1 MEIPDYLRKIRM
13 PRARRR
19 LSLLFFALT
28 GLPGAR
34 AQSLTATINVGAGP
48 GAVAV
53 NSVTNKI
60 YVANPS
66 INSAT
71 IIDGA
76 SNSAITI
83 PIAGAIEPAG
93 FAINSTTN
101 KIYVADGNDGAVSI
115 IDGATNSSS
124 YVLISGDWVGS
135 MGLTATTNKI
145 YASGAFSNILTVID
159 GATNSTASVALGSV
173 PGAIAVNS
181 VTNKVYIGTSNSVT
195 VLDGATNSTA
205 SVALGGEPG
214 AIAINPVTNQI
225 YVLTYGGYLTIIDGA
240 TNAVTTTVPIPG
252 VNPVAIAVNSVTNQI
267 YVATYLANSDG
278 AVAVIDGATYSAT
291 TLDVGYPAFG
301 VVVNPV
307 TNQIFAPG
315 LGFDGICRLTVIDG
329 ATNSTTTIQ
338 TGMGAGCS
346 IAVNPV
352 TDQIYLSNSQ
362 QNTVA
367 VIDGAASTTA
377 PTITAV
383 ANAEGQSP
391 AIAPNTWVEIT
402 GVNLA
407 PANDSR
413 EWQASD
419 FVNNQMPTALDGV
432 SATVNGNSAY
442 IYYISPTQVNI
453 LTPPEPMQGPVA
465 VVLADGAATS
475 TFTAQAQPIS
485 PSFFVFDGVH
495 VAGVHL
501 DGGDIGPATLYPG
514 LTTPAQP
521 GEAVELFANGFGP
534 TFDLVTAGST
544 TQSGS
549 LYPLPL
555 VSIGG
560 IPATV
565 LFAGLVAPGEF
576 QFNVV
581 VPSNAPAGD
590 QLLTATYD
598 RIKTQSGVV
607 ITIQQ

>member
-1 MEIPDYLRKIRM
+1 M
-13 PRARRR
+13 PRARRH

-28 GLPGAR
+28 GLPSAR

-60 YVANPS
+60 YVTNPS

-76 SNSAITI
+76 SNSAVII

-101 KIYVADGNDGAVSI
+101 QIYVANGNDGVVSI
-115 IDGATNSSS
+115 IDGATNSSTT
-124 YVLISGDWVGS
+124 YVPISGDWVGS
-135 MGLTATTNKI
+135 IGVNATTNKI
-145 YASGAFSNILTVID
+145 YASGVSSNILTVID
-159 GATNSTASVALGSV
+159 GATNSTTTVTLGSV
-173 PGAIAVNS
+173 PGAITVNS
-181 VTNKVYIGTSNSVT
+181 VTNKIYIGTSNSLT
-195 VLDGATNSTA
+195 VLDGATNST
-205 SVALGGEPG
+205 STVALGGGPG

-225 YVLTYGGYLTIIDGA
+225 YVITYGATEGYMTVIDGA
-240 TNAVTTTVPIPG
+240 TNAVTTTVSIPG
-252 VNPVAIAVNSVTNQI
+252 VNPVGIAVNSVTNKI

-278 AVAVIDGATYSAT
+278 AVAVVDGATYAAT
-291 TLDVGYPAFG
+291 TVDVGYPAG
-301 VVVNPV
+301 AVVVNPV
-307 TNQIFAPG
+307 TNQIFVPS
-315 LGFDGICRLTVIDG
+315 LGFDGTCWLTVIDG
-329 ATNSTTTIQ
+329 ATNSTTTIK
-338 TGMGAGCS
+338 TGTSDGTSS

-352 TDQIYLSNSQ
+352 TDQIYLTNAE

-367 VIDGAASTTA
+367 VVDGAASTTA
-377 PTITAV
+377 PTITSV

-391 AIAPNTWVEIT
+391 AIAPNAWVEIK

-413 EWQASD
+413 MWQASD
-419 FVNNQMPTALDGV
+419 FVNNQMPTGLDGV

-442 IYYISPTQVNI
+442 IYYISPAQVNI
-453 LTPPEPMQGPVA
+453 LTPPGAMQGPVA
-465 VVLADGAATS
+465 VVLANGAATS
-475 TFTAQAQPIS
+475 TFTAQAQPTS

-501 DGGDIGPATLYPG
+501 DGSDIGPATLYPG
-514 LTTPAQP
+514 LTTPAAP

-534 TFDLVTAGST
+534 TSEAVIAGST

-549 LYPLPL
+549 LSPLPA
-555 VSIGG
+555 VTIGG

-581 VPSNAPAGD
+581 VPSNAPGGD

-598 RIKTQSGVV
+598 RLQTQSGVV